1 MRKLRRGF
9 RKVSGGFRRTRRA
22 VIPLPDR
29 LQPVSIREAPL
40 SHQLAAETTSLKR
53 KKPRHQPKARL
64 GVDRKPKEQGAD
76 VSAPTPAPGAAKRT
90 TRPPRFAWHGK
101 YDQLAQPT
109 PEEPP

>member
-1 MRKLRRGF
+1 MRKLLRGF
-9 RKVSGGFRRTRRA
+9 RKVSGGVKRTRRA

-53 KKPRHQPKARL
+53 KKPRRQPEARL
-64 GVDRKPKEQGAD
+64 GVDRKPKEQGGE
-76 VSAPTPAPGAAKRT
+76 VPAPTPAPEAAKRT

-101 YDQLAQPT
+101 YDQLT
-109 PEEPP
+109 PQEPPP